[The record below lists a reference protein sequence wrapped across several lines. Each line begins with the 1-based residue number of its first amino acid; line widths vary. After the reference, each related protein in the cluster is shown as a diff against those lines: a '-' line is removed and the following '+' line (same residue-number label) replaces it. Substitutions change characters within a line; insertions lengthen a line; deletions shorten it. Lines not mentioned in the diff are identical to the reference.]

1 MTTGE
6 VEKKLKSIKKLDK
19 AIHNLDLKISNQKLR
34 YGKVCTY
41 FVNNIKLNNHI

>member
-19 AIHNLDLKISNQKLR
+19 AIHNLDLKISNLEKGR
-34 YGKVCTY
+34 YTHKR
-41 FVNNIKLNNHI
+41 ILNNG

>member
-19 AIHNLDLKISNQKLR
+19 AIHNLDLKISNLEKRGGVLTSA
-34 YGKVCTY
+34 V
-41 FVNNIKLNNHI
+41 